1 MLTPSRK
8 NQTMGR
14 VEIDNVYGNGN
25 DPFLSPSVL
34 PSSDD
39 TNPSQMVSKKIAPAN
54 SGQAKRKETDLL

>member
-14 VEIDNVYGNGN
+14 AEIDNVYGNGN

-39 TNPSQMVSKKIAPAN
+39 TNPSQMVSKKIVGRQSA
-54 SGQAKRKETDLL
+54 RKPTYCE